1 MKIDNDILIFRR
13 LIKYYFLIFIIFVI
27 KGIYFPDAFVPDDL
41 QFVIRKYEDEVME
54 YSYPILIAGIFAVI
68 FYIFSFLMIYKLKKN
83 WRLIHLISL
92 IILMVCLLEL
102 RFSFVDSF
110 DYFLEGIMFMING
123 GILSLAFFGNVSK
136 KFK

>member
-1 MKIDNDILIFRR
+1 MNNDILIFRR